1 VIKCWD
7 NFIKEEVSNEE
18 FYSLIEDIKYVFID
32 LIESGVVY
40 VYIENMIRGVVILN
54 TKFSDFK
61 NVVKSQDSKSF
72 FDKNR
77 EIQEHIKNIEIA
89 ILRLHDDD
97 ILCNIKELS
106 GLNLEMEFYYKKE
119 LSKPKEEYPF

>member
-1 VIKCWD
+1 MIKCWD